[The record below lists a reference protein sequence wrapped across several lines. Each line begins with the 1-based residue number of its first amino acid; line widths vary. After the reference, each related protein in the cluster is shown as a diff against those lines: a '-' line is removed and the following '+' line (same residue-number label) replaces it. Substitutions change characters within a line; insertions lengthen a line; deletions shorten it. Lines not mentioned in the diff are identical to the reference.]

1 MNIETARSRALEILL
16 SDDYADTIKRQ
27 LADGTLPPEVHA
39 GLWYVAMGGPP
50 KQPKRIL
57 GVKPGKPR
65 KPRRPRLTL
74 VKTVGAATGTA
85 EDSQLAEGGGTP
97 RR

>member
-1 MNIETARSRALEILL
+1 MDMETARDRALEILL
-16 SDDYADTIKRQ
+16 SDAYAETIRRQ
-27 LADGTLPPEVHA
+27 LAEGTLPPEVHA

-65 KPRRPRLTL
+65 KPKTPCLTL
-74 VKTVGAATGTA
+74 VKTAGVA
-85 EDSQLAEGGGTP
+85 EDSQVP
-97 RR
+97 